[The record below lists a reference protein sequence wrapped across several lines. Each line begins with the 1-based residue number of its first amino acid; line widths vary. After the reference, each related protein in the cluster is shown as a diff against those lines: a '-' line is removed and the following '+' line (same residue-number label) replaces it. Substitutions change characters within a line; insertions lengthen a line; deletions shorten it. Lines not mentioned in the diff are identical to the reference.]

1 MVCYGCDV
9 RILHQDAYV
18 LAIDKPA
25 GLLTVPGRAPDA
37 PALSAQVREIAPE
50 AIPVHRLDRDTSGIV
65 LFAATRAAH
74 RALNAAFESRR
85 AEKTYLALVR
95 GDLAKAERVDLRLAD
110 SRGGRVRIA
119 KENEK
124 GARAAQT
131 RVEPKERFGGDTL
144 CARVPPAG
152 GAHHNPGPLPAPR
165 RPPSID
171 PRYGIDHPL
180 RVGDLWSGA
189 PDPDEV
195 VLART
200 PLHAAG
206 LRIPH
211 PRGRGWLWVESPL
224 PDDIGR
230 CLDLLRASRRYSVP

>member
-9 RILHQDAYV
+9 RILHQDGYV

-95 GDLAKAERVDLRLAD
+95 GDLASPARCELPLVEGRRRAMRVAE
-110 SRGGRVRIA
+110 
-119 KENEK
+119 
-124 GARAAQT
+124 
-131 RVEPKERFGGDTL
+131 
-144 CARVPPAG
+144 
-152 GAHHNPGPLPAPR
+152 PG
-165 RPPSID
+165 D
-171 PRYGIDHPL
+171 PRA
-180 RVGDLWSGA
+180 RS
-189 PDPDEV
+189 
-195 VLART
+195 ART
-200 PLHAAG
+200 DFAP
-206 LRIPH
+206 
-211 PRGRGWLWVESPL
+211 VE
-224 PDDIGR
+224 R
-230 CLDLLRASRRYSVP
+230 

>member
-37 PALSAQVREIAPE
+37 PAVSAQVREIAPE

-110 SRGGRVRIA
+110 SRAGRVRIA

-131 RVEPKERFGGDTL
+131 RVEPKERFGGGNP
-144 CARVPPAG
+144 CSCGPRPG
-152 GAHHNPGPLPAPR
+152 RRHHNPVPLPA
-165 RPPSID
+165 
-171 PRYGIDHPL
+171 
-180 RVGDLWSGA
+180 
-189 PDPDEV
+189 
-195 VLART
+195 
-200 PLHAAG
+200 
-206 LRIPH
+206 
-211 PRGRGWLWVESPL
+211 
-224 PDDIGR
+224 
-230 CLDLLRASRRYSVP
+230 LRAPPPVASPYGL

>member
-37 PALSAQVREIAPE
+37 PALSAQVREIVPE
-50 AIPVHRLDRDTSGIV
+50 AIPVHRLDGDTSGIV
-65 LFAATRAAH
+65 LSAAPRAGP
-74 RALNAAFESRR
+74 RALTAAFARRR
-85 AEKTYLALVR
+85 A
-95 GDLAKAERVDLRLAD
+95 
-110 SRGGRVRIA
+110 
-119 KENEK
+119 
-124 GARAAQT
+124 
-131 RVEPKERFGGDTL
+131 
-144 CARVPPAG
+144 
-152 GAHHNPGPLPAPR
+152 
-165 RPPSID
+165 
-171 PRYGIDHPL
+171 
-180 RVGDLWSGA
+180 GDLWSGA

-200 PLHAAG
+200 PLQAAG

-230 CLDLLRASRRYSVP
+230 CLALLRASRRYSVP

>member
-9 RILHQDAYV
+9 RTLHQDAYV

-110 SRGGRVRIA
+110 SRAGRVRIA

-144 CARVPPAG
+144 FARGAPAG
-152 GAHHNPGPLPAPR
+152 RAPPNPAPLPSP
-165 RPPSID
+165 RPPPHIEPPS
-171 PRYGIDHPL
+171 R
-180 RVGDLWSGA
+180 
-189 PDPDEV
+189 PDP
-195 VLART
+195 
-200 PLHAAG
+200 
-206 LRIPH
+206 
-211 PRGRGWLWVESPL
+211 S
-224 PDDIGR
+224 
-230 CLDLLRASRRYSVP
+230 

>member
-65 LFAATRAAH
+65 LFAATRAAQ

-144 CARVPPAG
+144 FARVPRAG
-152 GAHHNPGPLPAPR
+152 RAHPNPVPLPAPR
-165 RPPSID
+165 PPPAVA
-171 PRYGIDHPL
+171 PRSAIAHP
-180 RVGDLWSGA
+180 
-189 PDPDEV
+189 
-195 VLART
+195 
-200 PLHAAG
+200 
-206 LRIPH
+206 
-211 PRGRGWLWVESPL
+211 
-224 PDDIGR
+224 
-230 CLDLLRASRRYSVP
+230 

>member
-9 RILHQDAYV
+9 RILHQAAYV
-18 LAIDKPA
+18 LGLDKPA

-37 PALSAQVREIAPE
+37 PALSAQVCEIAPE

-110 SRGGRVRIA
+110 SRAGRVRIA

-131 RVEPKERFGGDTL
+131 RGEPKERVGGGTL
-144 CARVPPAG
+144 FPRRAAAG
-152 GAHHNPGPLPAPR
+152 GGPPAPR
-165 RPPSID
+165 PPPA
-171 PRYGIDHPL
+171 PR
-180 RVGDLWSGA
+180 A
-189 PDPDEV
+189 PPTDGSP
-195 VLART
+195 
-200 PLHAAG
+200 
-206 LRIPH
+206 
-211 PRGRGWLWVESPL
+211 PRGPPPPPGRGPRL
-224 PDDIGR
+224 
-230 CLDLLRASRRYSVP
+230 

>member
-74 RALNAAFESRR
+74 RALNAALESRR

-110 SRGGRVRIA
+110 SRAGRVRIA

-131 RVEPKERFGGDTL
+131 RVEPKERFGGDPV
-144 CARVPPAG
+144 CPRQPRAG
-152 GAHHNPGPLPAPR
+152 REHPHRLHLPPLPRPLPNEPPRALDQSRRGGGPCWGTPDPHEAPR
-165 RPPSID
+165 
-171 PRYGIDHPL
+171 
-180 RVGDLWSGA
+180 
-189 PDPDEV
+189 
-195 VLART
+195 AR
-200 PLHAAG
+200 L
-206 LRIPH
+206 
-211 PRGRGWLWVESPL
+211 
-224 PDDIGR
+224 
-230 CLDLLRASRRYSVP
+230 